1 MKKPLLLLAI
11 AFAALLPLRAEAQKT
26 NSAKKPTNFSAKIA
40 ESGNTLIA
48 DRDNKV
54 WLVSNPET
62 LIGIEGRHVKLK
74 ALVDAAQNQI
84 RIVSISIIAD
94 GQAGIRLHDAAFRR

>member
-1 MKKPLLLLAI
+1 MKKPLLLLAS

-26 NSAKKPTNFSAKIA
+26 DSTKKPTSFSATVA
-40 ESGNTLIA
+40 ENGKTLIA

-54 WLVSNPET
+54 WLVSNSET
-62 LIGIEGRHVKLK
+62 LNGIEGRHVKLK

-84 RIVSISIIAD
+84 RIVSVSVIAD